1 MSGGAGDDGPIVG
14 INVTPLV
21 DVVLVLLVILM
32 VSTPL
37 LAERVLP
44 MQLPKASSGS
54 EEVAILSIELAS
66 DGRMVANQIPVDGE
80 DALAKVIQASR
91 AEHPAL
97 KAVIR
102 ADGAV
107 PHGRVIRVM
116 DVLRNGGISQ
126 MTFAVD
132 ALAQSPGR
140 FE

>member
-1 MSGGAGDDGPIVG
+1 VSGGGGEDGPIVA

-44 MQLPKASSGS
+44 MHLPKASTGT
-54 EEVAILSIELAS
+54 EEVAILSIELGS
-66 DGRMVANQIPVDGE
+66 DGRVVANQIPIDGE
-80 DALAKVIQASR
+80 EGLARVVQASR
-91 AEHPAL
+91 AEHPDL

-116 DVLRNGGISQ
+116 DVLRQGGISQ

-132 ALAQSPGR
+132 ALGESPGR